1 MDISKPNH
9 NGVLPEGRHNVVAR
23 RNRSYAAVNIAL
35 CEDRL
40 YRMSVELRY
49 SYGGFSGS
57 IGIHDEGYPTLDA
70 ARTAGLEEL
79 LRRWHTPFP
88 SDPQTVHDELADM
101 RRQIEAHIRQP
112 SLF

>member
-1 MDISKPNH
+1 METSKTNA
-9 NGVLPEGRHNVVAR
+9 NGVLPEGRHDVVAR

-49 SYGGFSGS
+49 SYGGFSGP
-57 IGIHDEGYPTLDA
+57 IRVDAEAYTTVDA

-79 LRRWHTPFP
+79 LRRWHTPVP
-88 SDPQTVHDELADM
+88 SDPKSVHDELAEM
-101 RRQIEAHIRQP
+101 RRQIEAHITQP